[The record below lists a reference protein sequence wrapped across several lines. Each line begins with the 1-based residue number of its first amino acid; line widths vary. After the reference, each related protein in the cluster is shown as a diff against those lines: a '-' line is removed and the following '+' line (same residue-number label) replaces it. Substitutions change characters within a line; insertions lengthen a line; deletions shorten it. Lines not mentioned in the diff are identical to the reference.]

1 MHLIRDAIRR
11 GDERI
16 ARVLMPQFLIR
27 AEANLLRTVPDT
39 RMRDAESVRQ
49 EILSDLALMFTQD
62 GSEGH
67 EDELDY
73 YECKFLRALRFLRI
87 DHVRAGL
94 SRRKVVTDLPEAGN
108 DQGEPTL
115 DDEMLARLSRMAS
128 IGPSQEDSVY
138 LPQVIKALDG
148 CRRIRSAPSFC
159 AASSVTRRKRP
170 QRLCERERAHH
181 PLPPEARR
189 QAAQDFE
196 GGPMITTTQT
206 PLRDAMYAMSL
217 AKPVPDAE
225 LLDEFVAALSAACR
239 CAHRVRHRT
248 CDRLVDAPERSRRI
262 FPPTRTR
269 SALWCRAS

>member
-1 MHLIRDAIRR
+1 MARPLLKTNEKGVLTRPPGIEAKIDEALKHDWATLSGRARVADPRSLDFLPSECLVHLIRDAIHR

-87 DHVRAGL
+87 DHVRAEL

-138 LPQVIKALDG
+138 LPQVIKALDRLPADQKRAVIL
-148 CRRIRSAPSFC
+148 RRIIGHKEEK
-159 AASSVTRRKRP
+159 AAKIIGVKGRTVRYRLKRADK
-170 QRLCERERAHH
+170 QLKTLKED
-181 PLPPEARR
+181 L
-189 QAAQDFE
+189 
-196 GGPMITTTQT
+196 
-206 PLRDAMYAMSL
+206 
-217 AKPVPDAE
+217 
-225 LLDEFVAALSAACR
+225 
-239 CAHRVRHRT
+239 
-248 CDRLVDAPERSRRI
+248 
-262 FPPTRTR
+262 
-269 SALWCRAS
+269 